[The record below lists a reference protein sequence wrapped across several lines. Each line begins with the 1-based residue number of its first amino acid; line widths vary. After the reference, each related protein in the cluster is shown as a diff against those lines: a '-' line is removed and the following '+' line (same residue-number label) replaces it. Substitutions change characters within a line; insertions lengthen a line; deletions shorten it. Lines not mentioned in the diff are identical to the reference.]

1 MPRGHLGSYRE
12 SKSAIAKIVTKNE
25 CLLSLRLA
33 GLSDSIHFDSIL
45 VTRQKPGFLRAERNR
60 WLGLVTNKPPKS
72 LRVFESVSEKLEV
85 GLGTG
90 REFPRRSGLV
100 AISFREPRHVAG
112 WS

>member
-60 WLGLVTNKPPKS
+60 WLGLVTNKRIRGKTHGGIII
-72 LRVFESVSEKLEV
+72 RFTRRRESDSVLAC
-85 GLGTG
+85 
-90 REFPRRSGLV
+90 RRLSILI
-100 AISFREPRHVAG
+100 ACPMPS
-112 WS
+112 

>member
-1 MPRGHLGSYRE
+1 M
-12 SKSAIAKIVTKNE
+12 TKNE

-45 VTRQKPGFLRAERNR
+45 VTRQKPGFLRAQRNR

-85 GLGTG
+85 GLIFFN
-90 REFPRRSGLV
+90 EC
-100 AISFREPRHVAG
+100 E
-112 WS
+112 